1 MPTHYT
7 GTAQQ
12 TLALN
17 TFIKLNRACDSL
29 NARLAARNTHS
40 GLSVSQFSVLEALLH
55 LGPMCQR
62 ELGSKL
68 LKSNAN
74 ITLVID
80 NLEKLHLVKRETNP
94 DDRRKFQISLT
105 NAGRELISSIFPKHV
120 EAIVAELSVLE
131 PTEQQLL
138 GDLCRKLGKSS
149 QE

>member
-1 MPTHYT
+1 MPTHYS
-7 GTAQQ
+7 GTAHQ

-17 TFIKLNRACDSL
+17 AFIKLNRACDSI
-29 NARLAARNTHS
+29 NARLLSWETHP
-40 GLSVSQFSVLEALLH
+40 GLSVTQFSVLEALLH

-80 NLEKLHLVKRETNP
+80 NLEKRRLVKREANA

-105 NAGRELISSIFPKHV
+105 DAGKELISSIFPKHV
-120 EAIVAELSVLE
+120 EAIVAELSALE
-131 PTEQQLL
+131 PAEQQLL
-138 GDLCRKLGKSS
+138 GDLCRKLGKSRPD
-149 QE
+149 